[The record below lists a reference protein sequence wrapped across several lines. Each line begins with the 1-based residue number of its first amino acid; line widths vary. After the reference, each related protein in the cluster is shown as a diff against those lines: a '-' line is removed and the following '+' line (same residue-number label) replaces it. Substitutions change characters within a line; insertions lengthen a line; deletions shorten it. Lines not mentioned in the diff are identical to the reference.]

1 MKMLNPPSALV
12 VNWRLMIVQM
22 INAVPAVLVV
32 QDMVAMCHHV
42 TPVNAILT
50 SLAPMMIVSITA
62 AIVII
67 TSTRTEIVYQ
77 DVMTVLVSIRSQ
89 ISLPNTARAVDVQ
102 TVMSMFCNRKGGPKM
117 SMSRVTST
125 TVHMQWKVRQR
136 AERK

>member
-1 MKMLNPPSALV
+1 MLNPTSAPV
-12 VNWRLMIVQM
+12 VNWQLMIVQM

-32 QDMVAMCHHV
+32 QDMVAMYHHV

-67 TSTRTEIVYQ
+67 TSTRTEIVFQ
-77 DVMTVLVSIRSQ
+77 AVMNAMVSMRSQ
-89 ISLPNTARAVDVQ
+89 TSPSHIARVVEVQ

-125 TVHMQWKVRQR
+125 TVHVQWRVRQR

>member
-1 MKMLNPPSALV
+1 
-12 VNWRLMIVQM
+12 MIVQM
-22 INAVPAVLVV
+22 INVVLAVLVV
-32 QDMVAMCHHV
+32 QHMVVMYHHV

-67 TSTRTEIVYQ
+67 TSTRTEIVFQ
-77 DVMTVLVSIRSQ
+77 AVMNAMVSMRSQ
-89 ISLPNTARAVDVQ
+89 TSPSHIARVVEVQ

-125 TVHMQWKVRQR
+125 TVHVQWRVRQR